1 MSIRDVGSVEL
12 HSNLSAWGGSVM
24 KRALLSGCFFLVLA
38 ALFAVTMPAWGQE
51 VTASIVGTV
60 TDPSGAPINGATV
73 TATDTERGTIWTA
86 KTNESGAYNLPRVPV
101 GAYKLEIAAQG
112 FQKAV
117 YPPFTLVLNQTA
129 RVNGQ
134 MKVGQVTETLEV
146 TGEAPVLQTQSA
158 EVSTLIDANTAVSLP
173 LSSRN
178 YLQLT
183 LLVPGATNPN
193 PQTLYQNQNMTSSG
207 RPQINGNREQ
217 ANEVL
222 LDGLVNTED
231 TNNEVG
237 YQPAP
242 DAIQEFNVITQNA
255 SAEFGNYQGGVISA
269 TIKSGTNSFHGNVYE
284 FLRNDAFNANTWSA
298 GLATGGPSVPGT
310 SQSNGVLDKP
320 KLRWNEFG
328 GTFGGPIIKN
338 KLFFFA
344 DFEGGRFDRPSS
356 AQSYQLF
363 TPREVAGDFG
373 QLCTDPGGTFT
384 GGICKG
390 GTQLVFPSGANAGKP
405 IPNNNLAAAGLAINP
420 VAQGLFGLP
429 AYTAAAKSMVDVTN
443 AANYFAPGYSQ
454 LNNNQGD
461 LKIDYNATNVDHVF
475 FRYTQASITNP
486 SINVF
491 TLGNPGTAINEP
503 IKNIVANW
511 VHTFSPN
518 LLNEARFGISDVK
531 YNQTSNVGGLG
542 NLAQQIGITGGNTFS
557 QGLPAINIGSISFGT
572 NNLLQNFG
580 TGTGE
585 IVDNLVITHGQHT
598 IRTGFQYFR
607 ERQNYSYQGN
617 NGILGTFNIGDVTG
631 SPASDFWL
639 GLVGGGGRDA
649 GAAEFGTRGNTFG
662 VFVQDDWRVTN
673 TLTLNL
679 GLRFEDHGPMYEIK
693 NREVNFGLYT
703 GALQVEQGN
712 NALYQNYWGI
722 GNWLPRFGFAW
733 SPAGLKGKSVFRGGY
748 GISTY
753 MEGGGANQR
762 LTGDWPFTQASSG
775 ILPTIDQGFA
785 PAPAPCTL
793 PLTLTCFNKARIKVF
808 DQHLRPARTQQWNVT
823 YQYQFNSAT
832 TMQVGYV
839 GQHGTNLYNFEAL
852 QQNRLVLPSGAI
864 AKPGQVG
871 TVGTDLFIGNN
882 IVNSGYIGATTSNS
896 DSSYNSLQ
904 AVLKKNMSNGLE
916 GQVAYTYSKCL
927 TNSPGFFGTGTWGGN
942 GSQTSMGLPGWQNIY
957 DPRSDWGPC
966 YYDETHILTN
976 YVTYQLPVGR
986 GKKYGNSMN
995 PVLNAVAG
1003 NWEVGGII
1011 TWHTGNAVTPT
1022 IGFQDPSGTSGP
1034 GPLFASERPNCSGT
1048 PTYEKTVQGSPGAH
1062 FIQWWNPSTFSLPA
1076 ANTFGTCST
1085 GVLRGP
1091 RFSETDMS
1099 LHKDFLFTETMRLEF
1114 RTEFIN
1120 LFNHPI
1126 LNFAGGIGAFQ
1137 LGSSTFGQVSASQG
1151 ERQIQFGLKFYF

>member
-1 MSIRDVGSVEL
+1 MRKSKWIGIVLMLGL
-12 HSNLSAWGGSVM
+12 LGALQSAWS
-24 KRALLSGCFFLVLA
+24 
-38 ALFAVTMPAWGQE
+38 QD
-51 VTASIVGTV
+51 VTAAIVGNV
-60 TDPSGAPINGATV
+60 TDSSGSAVKGATV
-73 TATDTERGTIWTA
+73 TARDIDRGTIWTA
-86 KTNESGAYNLPRVPV
+86 QTNEAGAFNILRIPV
-101 GAYKLEIAAQG
+101 GSYSVEATANG
-112 FQKAV
+112 FGKET
-117 YPPFTLVLNQTA
+117 YPPLTLVLNQTA
-129 RVNGQ
+129 RLEIH
-134 MKVGQVTETLEV
+134 MKVGKVSETVEV
-146 TGEAPVLQTQSA
+146 KDEVALLQTQSA

-222 LDGLVNTED
+222 LDGVVNTED

-269 TIKSGTNSFHGNVYE
+269 SIKSGTNRFHGSVYE
-284 FLRNDAFNANTWSA
+284 FLRNDVFNANTWSA
-298 GLATGGPSVPGT
+298 GLRNGAPQIDG
-310 SQSNGVLDKP
+310 SQANGVLDKP

-328 GTFGGPIIKN
+328 ATFGGPIIKN
-338 KLFFFA
+338 KLFFFM
-344 DFEGGRFDRPSS
+344 DYEGGRFDKPSS
-356 AQSYQLF
+356 AQSYQLL
-363 TPREVAGDFG
+363 TPDEVAGNFG
-373 QLCTDPGGTFT
+373 QLCTDNGGSFSPA
-384 GGICKG
+384 GICSG
-390 GTQLVFPSGANAGKP
+390 PAAAIQLVYPSGPNVGLP
-405 IPNNNLAAAGLAINP
+405 IPNNNLATAGFTINSAI
-420 VAQGLFGLP
+420 QGLVTLP
-429 AYTAAAKSMVDVTN
+429 AYTAASAHMQNTTVGS
-443 AANYFAPGYSQ
+443 NYFAPGNSN
-454 LNNNQGD
+454 LNNDQGD
-461 LKIDYNATNVDHVF
+461 LKVDYNAGNADHLF

-486 SINVF
+486 SANVF

-503 IKNIVANW
+503 MKNIVANW
-511 VHTFSPN
+511 VHTFNPN

-531 YNQTSNVGGLG
+531 YNQTSDVEGLG
-542 NLAQQIGITGGNTFS
+542 NLASQIGIAGGNEFAP
-557 QGLPAINIGSISFGT
+557 GLPAISAGSIQFGT
-572 NNLLQNFG
+572 NDLLQNFG
-580 TGTGE
+580 TGTGQFA
-585 IVDNLVITHGQHT
+585 DNLIITHGRHT
-598 IRTGFQYFR
+598 IKTGFQYFR
-607 ERQNYSYQGN
+607 ERQNYSYPGN
-617 NGILGTFNIGDVTG
+617 NGVLGTFNVSQVTG
-631 SPASDFWL
+631 SPQADLWL
-639 GLVGGGGRDA
+639 GLVSGGGRDA
-649 GAAEFGTRGNTFG
+649 GAAEFGVRGNNFG
-662 VFVQDDWRVTN
+662 IFVQDDWRVSS

-703 GALQVEQGN
+703 GELFVESGN
-712 NALYQNYWGI
+712 NALYQNYWGR
-722 GNWLPRFGFAW
+722 GDYLPRIGFAW
-733 SPAGLKGKSVFRGGY
+733 SPAGLAGGKGVFRGGY
-748 GISTY
+748 GISSY

-785 PAPAPCTL
+785 AAPPVCPV
-793 PLTLTCFNKARIKVF
+793 PLTLSCFNGARIKVF
-808 DQHLRPARTQQWNVT
+808 DQHLRPANAQQWNLT
-823 YQYQFNSAT
+823 FQYQFNNT
-832 TMQVGYV
+832 TSMQIGYV

-852 QQNRLVLPSGAI
+852 QQNKLLLPSGAI

-871 TVGTDLFIGNN
+871 VVGDDAYLGNN
-882 IVNSGYIGATTSNS
+882 IVNSGYIGGTTSNS

-904 AVLKKNMSNGLE
+904 AVLKKTMSKGLE
-916 GQVAYTYSKCL
+916 GQVAYTFSKCL

-976 YVTYQLPVGR
+976 YVTYQLPFGR
-986 GKKYGNSMN
+986 GKKFGSSMN
-995 PVLNAVAG
+995 PVANAVVG

-1011 TWHTGNAVTPT
+1011 TWHTGNAVTTT

-1034 GPLFASERPNCSGT
+1034 GPLFASERPDCSGT
-1048 PTYEKTVQGSPGAH
+1048 PTYEKSVQTVPGVPGSAY
-1062 FIQWWNPSTFSLPA
+1062 IQWWNPNTFSVPA
-1076 ANTFGTCST
+1076 TNTFGTCSA
-1085 GVLRGP
+1085 GDLRGP

-1099 LHKDFLFTETMRLEF
+1099 IHKDFLISESKRLEF

-1126 LNFAGGIGAFQ
+1126 LDFAGGIAPFQ
-1137 LGSSTFGQVSASQG
+1137 LGSGTFGQISASQG
-1151 ERQIQFGLKFYF
+1151 ERQIQFALKFYF